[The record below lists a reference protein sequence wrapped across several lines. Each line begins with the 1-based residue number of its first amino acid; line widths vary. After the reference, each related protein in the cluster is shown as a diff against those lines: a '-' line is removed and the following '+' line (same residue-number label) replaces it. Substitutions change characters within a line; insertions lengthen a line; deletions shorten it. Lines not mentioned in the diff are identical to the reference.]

1 MNKDF
6 VPYEEALALNKLKF
20 DKPVLGFRFEN
31 NELHLTET
39 ECDSIEFSDV
49 TKING
54 RIAIEAPLYQQA
66 FRWFR
71 EKYKWSSY
79 IKSIE
84 YIGHNGVKQVWEVN
98 LKYLPTNS
106 EHKGMVYETY
116 EEAEL
121 SCLIKLIEIVKD
133 DG

>member
-54 RIAIEAPLYQQA
+54 
-66 FRWFR
+66 
-71 EKYKWSSY
+71 
-79 IKSIE
+79 SIS
-84 YIGHNGVKQVWEVN
+84 GHHI
-98 LKYLPTNS
+98 LKVLNIS
-106 EHKGMVYETY
+106 DIM
-116 EEAEL
+116 EL
-121 SCLIKLIEIVKD
+121 SKYGK
-133 DG
+133 

>member
-1 MNKDF
+1 MGRSINLYLIKTKKKMNKDF

-54 RIAIEAPLYQQA
+54 RIAIELDGSE
-66 FRWFR
+66 R
-71 EKYKWSSY
+71 
-79 IKSIE
+79 SIS
-84 YIGHNGVKQVWEVN
+84 GHHI
-98 LKYLPTNS
+98 LKVLNIS
-106 EHKGMVYETY
+106 DIM
-116 EEAEL
+116 EL
-121 SCLIKLIEIVKD
+121 SKYGK
-133 DG
+133 